1 MPMSWFAR
9 LRPGQELPR
18 DQVPETAP
26 PNLGFLDATVADG
39 DMVEDLFEVIL
50 GRRLNN
56 EKAKAEVGGIGSVKY
71 WIDRLVNSEEFYNRF
86 VGRRGLPARAPEY
99 IADEEFRA
107 PRLSAEPPS
116 AKIFVV
122 GSCMA
127 QDWKETI
134 ERAYSHIDIAYKIF
148 NNGSELEDVSDA
160 EIEAT
165 AFQITQIPL
174 RSLIAEG
181 EYFSLNVDDAGKREL
196 ERLFERAVERLH
208 KNLAAALKYNRRSGL
223 TTFVLS
229 LPTPQANPLGRLAPK
244 YELTDFRY
252 FIGELNKKLY
262 EAIQKERNVHLI
274 DFDDIA
280 ASLGKRHILDD
291 YTMHLNHASF
301 LRPNNFEEEL
311 DLTPYGPFASLFAP
325 RLETA
330 TLAIFQECLAAYRIL
345 SPTAKIKLVIFDLD
359 GTLWRGVAAE
369 RDDVGPEL
377 SEGWPLG
384 VLEAAAYLR
393 KRGVLLAIASK
404 NDPEIATR
412 IWERV
417 YGGVFPLENFVS
429 VKFSWRPKS
438 ESIAEILRETNL
450 LPENVLFVDDNPV
463 ERERAKLAFPGLRLL
478 EGPISTWRRQLLWAE
493 ELQAPYIT
501 EEAIARA
508 DSIRSMKA
516 RETLREQL
524 AGADYLDSL
533 AVKVEIARIDSASSP
548 AFRRAFELLNK
559 TNQFNTTGRRWAQNE
574 MEKFFDAGGY
584 VLGARV
590 SDRLSDYGL
599 TALALCEGPR
609 CEQMVMSCRVFGLG
623 VEFQLLEALKAQAG
637 APLIFAYRATTK
649 NGPAK
654 SFLEK
659 IGLTPGKAVDAQDEE
674 ALVLSFLP

>member
-1 MPMSWFAR
+1 MSWFAR
-9 LRPGQELPR
+9 RRPGPR
-18 DQVPETAP
+18 VLDDESVETPP
-26 PNLGFLDATVADG
+26 PNLGFLDSTVADG
-39 DMVEDLFEVIL
+39 DIVEDLFEAIL

-56 EKAKAEVGGIGSVKY
+56 EKVKAEVAGIGSVKY
-71 WIDRLVNSEEFYNRF
+71 WVDRLVNSEEFYNRF
-86 VGRRGLPARAPEY
+86 IQQRGIVARSPEY
-99 IADEEFRA
+99 IADEEFRT
-107 PRLSAEPPS
+107 PRLTAEPLS
-116 AKIFVV
+116 AKIVVV

-127 QDWKETI
+127 QDWKEII
-134 ERAYSHIDIAYKIF
+134 ERAYSGIDVAYKIF
-148 NNGSELEDVSDA
+148 NNASELEEIADS

-174 RSLIAEG
+174 RSLIVEG

-196 ERLFERAVERLH
+196 ERVFERAVERLRN
-208 KNLAAALKYNRRSGL
+208 NLVAALKYNRRSGL
-223 TTFVLS
+223 MTFVLS
-229 LPTPQANPLGRLAPK
+229 LPTPQANPLGRLAPR

-262 EAIQKERNVHLI
+262 EEIQNERNVHLI

-291 YTMHLNHASF
+291 ATMHLNHASF
-301 LRPNNFEEEL
+301 LRPANFEEEL
-311 DLTPYGPFASLFAP
+311 DLTPYGRFASLFAP
-325 RLETA
+325 QLETM
-330 TLAIFQECLAAYRIL
+330 TLAIFQECLAAHRIL
-345 SPTAKIKLVIFDLD
+345 SPSAKIKLVIFDLD

-369 RDDVGPEL
+369 SDDVGPEL

-384 VLEAAAYLR
+384 VLEAAAFLR

-404 NDPEIATR
+404 NDPDIATR

-417 YGGVFPLENFVS
+417 YGAVFPLENFAS
-429 VKFSWRPKS
+429 IKFSWRPKS

-450 LPENVLFVDDNPV
+450 LPENTLFVDDNPL
-463 ERERAKLAFPGLRLL
+463 ERERAKLAFPSLRLL

-493 ELQAPYIT
+493 ELQIPYIT
-501 EEAIARA
+501 EEAINRSA
-508 DSIRSMKA
+508 SIRSMKA
-516 RETLREQL
+516 RETLRKQVDE
-524 AGADYLDSL
+524 ATYLDSL
-533 AVKVEIARIDSASSP
+533 AVKVEIARIDSSSSP

-574 MEKFFDAGGY
+574 IEKFFDAGGC
-584 VLGARV
+584 VLSARV

-599 TALALCEGPR
+599 TALALSAGPR

-623 VEFQLLEALKAQAG
+623 VEFRLLEALKAQAD

-659 IGLTPGKAVDAQDEE
+659 IGLTPGADADAQDEQV
-674 ALVLSFLP
+674 LVLSPSS